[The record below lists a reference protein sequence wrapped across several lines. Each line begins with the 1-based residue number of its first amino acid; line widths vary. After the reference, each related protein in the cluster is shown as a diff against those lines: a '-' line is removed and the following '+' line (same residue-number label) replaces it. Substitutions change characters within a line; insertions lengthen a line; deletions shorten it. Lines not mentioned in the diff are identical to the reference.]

1 MSLILYYKKKFK
13 IYDNNIYGEISENDI
28 QKYINYIIEEDEGNN
43 SNIEKNRDNKNENI
57 NSEYDDN
64 GSENSKEEENN
75 FEDKKDNCFDIG
87 EKNIE

>member
-1 MSLILYYKKKFK
+1 MYLIP
-13 IYDNNIYGEISENDI
+13 
-28 QKYINYIIEEDEGNN
+28 
-43 SNIEKNRDNKNENI
+43 EKNRDNKNENI

-75 FEDKKDNCFDIG
+75 FEDKKNNYFDIG